1 MQQNNGVGPNIG
13 ELVKDL
19 LIRGYRIPDPE
30 RILPFLSMD
39 DDIGSQI
46 EDVINPAATEE
57 DGGLT
62 QEQVIQQLMQGG
74 QPPQGRD
81 IRTQPVPRESAIQG
95 DAMKA
100 SEGSGVDS
108 LRQTGDG

>member
-1 MQQNNGVGPNIG
+1 MVGSLESRLEHTMTENQIRTG
-13 ELVKDL
+13 SYYGQLV
-19 LIRGYRIPDPE
+19 
-30 RILPFLSMD
+30 
-39 DDIGSQI
+39 
-46 EDVINPAATEE
+46 V
-57 DGGLT
+57 LT

-74 QPPQGRD
+74 QPQQGRD